1 MSPSAPVDDRVH
13 TNTPLILIV
22 DDDETSLLVLG
33 GYLKRFGFAVATAS
47 GGVQALELLRQREFD
62 LLISDLRMPGMDGI
76 TLLKEMRTCDVN
88 IPFIVV
94 TACGSIESAVAAMRQ
109 GACDYLEK
117 PFNPDN
123 LQLTVQRAL
132 DYHRALSENRQIKAY
147 LQECFTFHN
156 IITVNPAMKEMLEM
170 AAKVTAFPRTT
181 VAIYGESG
189 TGKEVLARAIHFAST
204 GMPTRFVA
212 VNCAAIPEHLMES
225 ELFGHVKGA
234 FTGADRDREGKFSQA
249 KNGTL
254 LLDEVGDMPLP
265 LQAKLL
271 RVLQER
277 TFEKIGGSDLIPLA
291 CRVIVATNANLAQRV
306 EGGFFREDLYHRV
319 NVFPLSIPPLRE
331 RKDDIWQICEY
342 VLAELQQHLGKP
354 LPGISQRAMDAILGH
369 DWPGNVR
376 ELRNRLERAAIL
388 TSRDLI
394 RPEHL
399 GLCQGDAQQQA
410 EAQDPSSPCTT
421 YNLQLPTHS
430 LSLTSL
436 TSRILSMT
444 LERCKGNKSK
454 AAQLLKIDRKM
465 FYRD

>member
-1 MSPSAPVDDRVH
+1 MSIIKENMSTSAPVEDRVH
-13 TNTPLILIV
+13 TNPPLILIV

-76 TLLKEMRTCDVN
+76 TLLKEMRSGDVN

-94 TACGSIESAVAAMRQ
+94 TACGSIESAVDAMRQ
-109 GACDYLEK
+109 GAYDYLEK

-132 DYHRALSENRQIKAY
+132 DYHRALTENRQIKAY
-147 LQECFTFHN
+147 LQECFTFQN
-156 IITVNPAMKEMLEM
+156 IITVNHAMKETLEM
-170 AAKVTAFPRTT
+170 AAKVTSFPRTT

-189 TGKEVLARAIHFAST
+189 TGKEVLARAIHFATT

-234 FTGADRDREGKFSQA
+234 FTGAERDREGKFSQA
-249 KNGTL
+249 GNGTL

-291 CRVIVATNANLAQRV
+291 AGSSLPPTPTCPNGWRPAPFAKTCITALMSS
-306 EGGFFREDLYHRV
+306 
-319 NVFPLSIPPLRE
+319 LSASR
-331 RKDDIWQICEY
+331 RY
-342 VLAELQQHLGKP
+342 GS
-354 LPGISQRAMDAILGH
+354 GRT
-369 DWPGNVR
+369 
-376 ELRNRLERAAIL
+376 
-388 TSRDLI
+388 TSRRSVSMCMQSCSSIWENRCRESPGRRWMPFLTTI
-394 RPEHL
+394 GPAMSVSCVTVWSVRRSLRP
-399 GLCQGDAQQQA
+399 A
-410 EAQDPSSPCTT
+410 T
-421 YNLQLPTHS
+421 
-430 LSLTSL
+430 
-436 TSRILSMT
+436 
-444 LERCKGNKSK
+444 
-454 AAQLLKIDRKM
+454 
-465 FYRD
+465 